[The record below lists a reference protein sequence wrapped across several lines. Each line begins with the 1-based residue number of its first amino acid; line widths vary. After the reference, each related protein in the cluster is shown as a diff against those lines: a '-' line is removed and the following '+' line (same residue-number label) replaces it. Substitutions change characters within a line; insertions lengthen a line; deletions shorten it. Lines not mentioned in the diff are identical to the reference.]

1 MTSAPPRPSA
11 GPWLIAPRPH
21 ALRDG
26 ATWRWVLPGV
36 GAALAWL
43 DGHGVR
49 AGSRLG
55 LGAANSPACL
65 ALLQA
70 AGIGGITLVLLS
82 RRAGLEELDRQIAEA
97 AVDRLAADAAHPLAG
112 RAAAVLPEAFPDL
125 PPPDRGRSA
134 AAGEAALVL
143 FTSGTSGRPRAARLG
158 VGALTAAASAAAT
171 RLGLGPATTWL
182 GCLSIDHI
190 GGASVA
196 YRAMVSGCH
205 VLLQSQFHARETA
218 ALLGEVDG
226 ASLVP
231 TMLHRLVA
239 ERADLPWP
247 RRLKSLLIG
256 GGPLSDELAARS
268 AALGVEPLQTYGLTE
283 SGSQACTPTAP
294 ARAERGR
301 CGTPLA
307 SLELEVRRAD
317 GARAGAGEEGQIH
330 LRGPQLFAGY
340 EERGALAAP
349 LAPGAWFATGDLG
362 DVDAAGR
369 LRVHCRRDDLIL
381 SGGENIYPAMVE
393 AALES
398 HPDVAEAGVCPLP
411 DPAWGQVVAAVV
423 VPKHG
428 AAVGAEALAAWVAQ
442 RLSPIQQ
449 PRRWAFRAALPRTES
464 GKLSRR
470 QLPLCFSDSDAAMD
484 SRPLR

>member
-1 MTSAPPRPSA
+1 
-11 GPWLIAPRPH
+11 
-21 ALRDG
+21 
-26 ATWRWVLPGV
+26 
-36 GAALAWL
+36 
-43 DGHGVR
+43 
-49 AGSRLG
+49 
-55 LGAANSPACL
+55 
-65 ALLQA
+65 
-70 AGIGGITLVLLS
+70 
-82 RRAGLEELDRQIAEA
+82 
-97 AVDRLAADAAHPLAG
+97 
-112 RAAAVLPEAFPDL
+112 
-125 PPPDRGRSA
+125 
-134 AAGEAALVL
+134 
-143 FTSGTSGRPRAARLG
+143 
-158 VGALTAAASAAAT
+158 
-171 RLGLGPATTWL
+171 
-182 GCLSIDHI
+182 
-190 GGASVA
+190 
-196 YRAMVSGCH
+196 

-247 RRLKSLLIG
+247 KRLKSLLVG

-317 GARAGAGEEGQIH
+317 GTRAGADEEGQIH

-349 LAPGAWFATGDLG
+349 HQPGAWFATGDLG
-362 DVDAAGR
+362 DIDAAGR

-398 HPDVAEAGVCPLP
+398 HADVAEAGVCPLP
-411 DPAWGQVVAAVV
+411 DPAWGQVVGAVV
-423 VPKHG
+423 VPKPG
-428 AAVGAEALAAWVAQ
+428 ADLDAEALSAWVAA
-442 RLSPIQQ
+442 RLSPIQR
-449 PRRWAFRAALPRTES
+449 PRRWAFRATLPRTES
-464 GKLSRR
+464 GKLARR
-470 QLPLCFSDSDAAMD
+470 QLPTCFSD
-484 SRPLR
+484 